1 MTGQIYMANDRA
13 RTEDGEPSP
22 MDIHVGMRLRLRRT
36 LHGLTQQQLAARAGL
51 TFQQVQK
58 YESGANRISASRLYE
73 FGQVLRVPIAY
84 FFQETNDRV
93 LDVQDRMP
101 VNPETRGETLELVP
115 YYSRILSNAT
125 LQRLLELAQ
134 AIASGSPM
142 SSDYE

>member
-1 MTGQIYMANDRA
+1 
-13 RTEDGEPSP
+13 
-22 MDIHVGMRLRLRRT
+22 
-36 LHGLTQQQLAARAGL
+36 
-51 TFQQVQK
+51 
-58 YESGANRISASRLYE
+58 
-73 FGQVLRVPIAY
+73 
-84 FFQETNDRV
+84 V

>member
-1 MTGQIYMANDRA
+1 
-13 RTEDGEPSP
+13 
-22 MDIHVGMRLRLRRT
+22 
-36 LHGLTQQQLAARAGL
+36 
-51 TFQQVQK
+51 
-58 YESGANRISASRLYE
+58 
-73 FGQVLRVPIAY
+73 VPIAY
-84 FFQETNDRV
+84 FFQETNGRV